1 MMGFKED
8 HVEDAGIE
16 TLKELGWQYLPTG
29 AVAPDGSAPQR
40 AAFSD
45 VVLLPRLRRALAAIN
60 PSIPEEAIEDA
71 VKQVTT
77 TETPNLTEENRRI
90 HNLITEGVSIEYRGQ
105 DGRIVG
111 DTVWLIDFTDIE
123 KNDWLVLNQFTVIE
137 ARHNRRPDVV
147 CFINGLPVAVI
158 ELKNPADENA
168 TLTSAFNQI
177 QTYKAEIPAL
187 FQTNSVLITSDGMLA
202 RIGSL
207 TAQEERYM
215 PWRTVDGVNEPASS
229 LMELDV
235 LLRGV
240 FQRDLFLE
248 LIRDFTVFGD
258 QGDGPFKI
266 VAGYHQFHGARK
278 ALRG

>member
-1 MMGFKED
+1 MTGFRED
-8 HVEDAGIE
+8 HVEEAGIE
-16 TLKELGWQYLPTG
+16 TLKELGWQYLPTA
-29 AVAPDGSAPQR
+29 AVAPDGAAPQR
-40 AAFSD
+40 AAFAD

-60 PSIPEEAIEDA
+60 PTTPFEAIEDA
-71 VKQVTT
+71 IKQVTT
-77 TETPNLTEENRRI
+77 SETPNLTEENRRI
-90 HNLITEGVSIEYRGQ
+90 HGLITEGVSVEYRSR

-111 DTVWLIDFTDIE
+111 DTVWLIDFTDID

-137 ARHNRRPDVV
+137 ARHTRRPDVV

-168 TLTSAFNQI
+168 TLTSAYNQL

-187 FQTNSVLITSDGMLA
+187 FQTNSVMVTSDGMLA

-207 TAQEERYM
+207 TAQEERFM
-215 PWRTVDGVNEPASS
+215 PWRTIDGHDDPAAS

-258 QGDGPFKI
+258 QGD
-266 VAGYHQFHGARK
+266 AWLS
-278 ALRG
+278 ALKTDKNQ